1 MIVSICSFQTGVE
14 WEVSRHR
21 SFIPLVQAPMTG
33 EGSPGPD
40 ELRTG
45 GHTLNRGLRQTS
57 SMDPQPGVTWPRWN
71 ASTGHRV

>member
-40 ELRTG
+40 ELGTVG
-45 GHTLNRGLRQTS
+45 QTLEPGLR
-57 SMDPQPGVTWPRWN
+57 R
-71 ASTGHRV
+71 R